1 MLLCIT
7 IPRSDRNGGG
17 DAYKENV
24 TSEQHTHTCRKDKE
38 TDKAAS
44 CGVLRVRN
52 AEKEERPL
60 VCIHLSI

>member
-17 DAYKENV
+17 DVYKENV

-44 CGVLRVRN
+44 TGG
-52 AEKEERPL
+52 EDKDPER
-60 VCIHLSI
+60 CLSIWA

>member
-1 MLLCIT
+1 MLLFIT

-44 CGVLRVRN
+44 TGG
-52 AEKEERPL
+52 KDKDPER
-60 VCIHLSI
+60 CLSIGA

>member
-1 MLLCIT
+1 MQRENVTLYYNT
-7 IPRSDRNGGG
+7 AKRQKWGG

-44 CGVLRVRN
+44 TGGEDKDPERCLRIG
-52 AEKEERPL
+52 A
-60 VCIHLSI
+60 